1 MLFTKMHGAGND
13 FIIIDNMDG
22 TILPGDMGALAKKL
36 CAFHTGI
43 GADGMM
49 IVSPARKDG
58 DFAMSFFNSDGSEGE
73 MCGNGAR
80 CIARYGF
87 DKGLAGENMS
97 IETIS
102 GTVLGRRISERLYSV
117 RLNDPSVIK
126 TGLRLRVDGREYG
139 CCYVEL
145 GVPGLPHA
153 VVPMQ
158 SFDTMDRSGLFELGK
173 ALRSHAAFPKGA
185 NVSFVKQLEGNRLK
199 AVTFERGVEDFTLA
213 CGTGCASIAS
223 ALTLSGDVN
232 GAEPVHISMPGGE
245 LSVRLEHENG
255 NIRDIWLTGP
265 AALVFEGEYID
276 N

>member
-1 MLFTKMHGAGND
+1 MHGAGND
-13 FIIIDNMDG
+13 FIIINNMDG
-22 TILPGDMGALAKKL
+22 GILPQDMGALAKKL

-49 IVSPARKDG
+49 IVSPAKNGG

-102 GTVLGRRISERLYSV
+102 GTVLGRRISENRYSV

-126 TGLRLRVDGREYG
+126 TGLSLDVDGRDYE

-153 VVPMQ
+153 VVTMQ
-158 SFDTMDRSGLFELGK
+158 NFDTMDRAELFEMGK
-173 ALRSHAAFPKGA
+173 ALRSHAVFPKGA
-185 NVSFVKQLEGNRLK
+185 NVSFVEHIGGNKLK

-232 GAEPVHISMPGGE
+232 GDEPVYISMPGGE
-245 LSVRLEHENG
+245 LSIRLKHDNTG
-255 NIRDIWLTGP
+255 ISDIWLTGP

-276 N
+276 S

>member
-1 MLFTKMHGAGND
+1 MRFTKMHGAGND
-13 FIIIDNMDG
+13 FIIIDNMDC
-22 TILPGDMGALAKKL
+22 TILPEDMGALAKKL

-87 DKGLAGENMS
+87 DKGLAGEDMS

-126 TGLRLRVDGREYG
+126 TGLRLCVDGREYG

-158 SFDTMDRSGLFELGK
+158 GFDLMERAELFELGK

-185 NVSFVKQLEGNRLK
+185 NVSFVKHIEGNKLK

-223 ALTLSGDVN
+223 ALTLSGNVN
-232 GAEPVHISMPGGE
+232 GAEPVYISMPGGE
-245 LSVRLEHENG
+245 LSVSLSCEKG
-255 NIRDIWLTGP
+255 SIRDIWLTGP
-265 AALVFEGEYID
+265 AALVFEGELID

>member
-1 MLFTKMHGAGND
+1 MRFTKMHGAGND
-13 FIIIDNMDG
+13 FIIINNING
-22 TILPGDMGALAKKL
+22 GILPGDMGALAKKL

-49 IVSPARKDG
+49 IVNPAKSGG

-87 DKGLAGENMS
+87 DKGLAGEDMS

-102 GTVLGRRISERLYSV
+102 GTVLGRRISENRYSV
-117 RLNDPSVIK
+117 RLNDLSVIK
-126 TGLRLRVDGREYG
+126 SGLSLDVGGQSFE

-158 SFDTMDRSGLFELGK
+158 GFDLMERAELFELGK

-185 NVSFVKQLEGNRLK
+185 NVSFVKHIEGNKLK

-245 LSVRLEHENG
+245 LSVSLSCEKG
-255 NIRDIWLTGP
+255 SIRDIWLTGP
-265 AALVFEGEYID
+265 AALVFEGELID

>member
-1 MLFTKMHGAGND
+1 MRFTKMHGAGND
-13 FIIIDNMDG
+13 FIIINNMDG
-22 TILPGDMGALAKKL
+22 GILPGDMGALAKKL

-49 IVSPARKDG
+49 IVNPAKSGG

-102 GTVLGRRISERLYSV
+102 GTVLGRRISENRYSV

-126 TGLRLRVDGREYG
+126 SGLSLDVDGQSYE

-158 SFDTMDRSGLFELGK
+158 GFDLMEKAELFELGK

-185 NVSFVKQLEGNRLK
+185 NVSFVEHIEGNKLK

-213 CGTGCASIAS
+213 CGTGCASIAA

-232 GAEPVHISMPGGE
+232 GEEPVYISMPGGE

-255 NIRDIWLTGP
+255 SFRDIWLTGP
-265 AALVFEGEYID
+265 ATLVFEGELID

>member
-1 MLFTKMHGAGND
+1 MRFTKMHGAGND
-13 FIIIDNMDG
+13 FTIINNING
-22 TILPGDMGALAKKL
+22 GILPRDMGALAKRL

-49 IVSPARKDG
+49 IVNPAKNGG

-102 GTVLGRRISERLYSV
+102 GTVLGRRISEKLYSV

-126 TGLRLRVDGREYG
+126 TGLRLCVDGREYG

-158 SFDTMDRSGLFELGK
+158 GFDLMERAELFELGK

-185 NVSFVKQLEGNRLK
+185 NVSFVKHIEGNKLK

-223 ALTLSGDVN
+223 ALTLSGNVN
-232 GAEPVHISMPGGE
+232 GAEPVYISMPGGE
-245 LSVRLEHENG
+245 LSVSLSCEKG
-255 NIRDIWLTGP
+255 SIRDIWLTGP
-265 AALVFEGEYID
+265 AALVFEGELID